1 MAEELDKETQRLT
14 DFARKFQESLA
25 ESGDLSSRL
34 LQTFKELNGIGSKNN
49 ADLKKAEDFTRKIL
63 LNSEARARLQ
73 NAALNL
79 EKNLQDQILK
89 LEMARFDSELNKQ
102 LVADRTRELEEKAAE
117 TMEKELALIQKT
129 KDVTEQVMDLR
140 GAIKD
145 IENEILSATKEKERL
160 EKNTAN
166 REEALTKAVAAQKIN
181 ETAISENLAK
191 QNSIKSKLLAVEKEI
206 TAAQSDSLG
215 YSHDYEVLLKKQ
227 SYLKNSLTGL
237 EKVGTGYLN
246 DRLRLETRSEK
257 IRKELEIS
265 VENENRVQRELYDM
279 QSKLVDEKQKEADL
293 TKKMNKAQAEA
304 EKLQTERLGLEKR
317 IKEIQESG
325 LSGEE
330 IDLMVKALNTKIK
343 ENQEAQKA
351 AKYQAG
357 FLAYM
362 KDTAGSS
369 GGVLGNLAGMANQ
382 VKEMANKF
390 KTIPAQFLFLHAL
403 IKEGLDLFV
412 KLDKAA
418 EKFREETGFSN
429 TQMTALRR
437 NAEVINREFQYMGVS
452 IEGVYKS
459 AKALT
464 DVFGRATLL
473 TKETLTN
480 VSLLAANLGVA
491 EKDSAEVL
499 ANFQGLGGA
508 TEKAAMN
515 VIKVGAGI
523 SESAGVPFKLVM
535 NDIANASADT
545 LNLVGATP
553 SKLMKAAIAARAL
566 GTDINKIA
574 ATQQKLLNYSS
585 SITSELEAS
594 ALLGKSISFQ
604 KARQLAYDGDAVG
617 AAKATLDTI
626 KKAGDFNKMTVYQK
640 KALAE
645 ASGMELKDI
654 TKMLAVEKQRD
665 AILLNGTDEQKK
677 KLLAQ
682 EAELENLKKMADLES
697 EDLVKQNEKAIMQ
710 QKMQGL
716 VTQMTN
722 LLQSVALELGSALE
736 PIIRIGAALLVPV
749 LKMIT
754 GFIKG
759 FLAPITK
766 FTEKLTGGAETG
778 DKFAKTL
785 AKAAPII
792 EKMVNGAEKLGE
804 GVAIFYTYFYK
815 AQLVGSIIVASF
827 TKILSVSTRISS
839 IVTKIQGGFAS
850 IVSLISASKGV
861 TMLSNAIAS
870 IGSMFS
876 RIAGVIQPITG
887 FFSGILSKI
896 SVIIKPITSLF
907 GIATK
912 TTGVI
917 SRVMGILGA
926 GISTFLKYAGPIGM
940 VISAIQFAVEYISEL
955 IDIWASEDMSIGDK
969 ILTSLAAI
977 PKALYNVMV
986 KPFIDAIDWVL
997 EYFGINFSV
1006 GEFFSEWV
1014 SGMMNLGTMMIQP
1027 LVNSMYELWEA
1038 VTNIFDGKDIGMN
1051 ILKGLWSVGKLITQ
1065 ALFWP
1070 FTAAWGL
1077 ISGWLGES
1085 PSELGEAIVTGIK
1098 SVAGFV
1104 LDALTWPFK
1113 TAMNF
1118 VSGLFGGDGEL
1129 GNSII
1134 DGVKSI
1140 AGFIID
1146 VLTSPFRTVM
1156 NILNTL
1162 FEGGGEF
1169 IPKLLD
1175 GIKSA
1180 ASLIFDVLTY
1190 PFRNIMDFVSGLFGG
1205 DGQLGTTIIEGIKN
1219 VASLIFD
1226 IIVSPFKKA
1235 IDFVKGLPFVGKL
1248 FGGSDDISKQ
1258 AAPQEAASSNVQSTV
1273 VTVEH
1278 LDELRDAVMEL
1289 TSAVANLGAVT
1300 QTATTGGTTLNT
1312 SALESKLDTLTQ
1324 LLVDGAVRVYLDGKD
1339 VSAAMS
1345 STGR

>member
-1 MAEELDKETQRLT
+1 MAEELDKETQKLT
-14 DFARKFQESLA
+14 NFARKFQESLA

-34 LQTFKELNGIGSKNN
+34 LQTFKDINGILDKNTKSVTRMESFQKEILSDAKARAMIEEQVHANIASAEKEMLKLKLAQIDLNGISESYLRNQNKINEKTDLLKKYQEELEDATRATTRAEADKTEILQKQAKIQADIAEKQYALNKVNGSIKINEDAIAEN
-49 ADLKKAEDFTRKIL
+49 MKQQQSLKEKLKAVEEEMNEAQLQAIHEGADLAEEY
-63 LNSEARARLQ
+63 NSMMAKRQFFLDR
-73 NAALNL
+73 
-79 EKNLQDQILK
+79 ISK
-89 LEMARFDSELNKQ
+89 LEAKGLSYMADAERMGYRKNALTVEMLNIQ
-102 LVADRTRELEEKAAE
+102 DNLTEASDDLLSIDNRLLE
-117 TMEKELALIQKT
+117 
-129 KDVTEQVMDLR
+129 
-140 GAIKD
+140 
-145 IENEILSATKEKERL
+145 TKEKQRKSLKEISNLEESLSELMKEKASLEERMR
-160 EKNTAN
+160 NSQDS
-166 REEALTKAVAAQKIN
+166 AVAARI
-181 ETAISENLAK
+181 
-191 QNSIKSKLLAVEKEI
+191 
-206 TAAQSDSLG
+206 
-215 YSHDYEVLLKKQ
+215 
-227 SYLKNSLTGL
+227 
-237 EKVGTGYLN
+237 
-246 DRLRLETRSEK
+246 
-257 IRKELEIS
+257 KELELQI
-265 VENENRVQRELYDM
+265 
-279 QSKLVDEKQKEADL
+279 KQDQ
-293 TKKMNKAQAEA
+293 QAA
-304 EKLQTERLGLEKR
+304 
-317 IKEIQESG
+317 
-325 LSGEE
+325 
-330 IDLMVKALNTKIK
+330 
-343 ENQEAQKA
+343 KA
-351 AKYQAG
+351 AKLQAG

-850 IVSLISASKGV
+850 IMSLISASKGV

-887 FFSGILSKI
+887 FFAGILSKI

-969 ILTSLAAI
+969 ILASLAAI
-977 PKALYNVMV
+977 PKALYNVLV

-1006 GEFFSEWV
+1006 GEFFKEWV

-1077 ISGWLGES
+1077 ISGWLGQS

-1098 SVAGFV
+1098 AVAGFV
-1104 LDALTWPFK
+1104 LDALTWPFR

-1118 VSGLFGGDGEL
+1118 VSGLFGGEGEL
-1129 GNSII
+1129 GTTIV
-1134 DGVKSI
+1134 DGVKKA

-1146 VLTSPFRTVM
+1146 VLTTPFRTVM
-1156 NILNTL
+1156 NILSTL

-1180 ASLIFDVLTY
+1180 ASSIFDVLTY

-1235 IDFVKGLPFVGKL
+1235 IDFVKGLPLVGKL

-1258 AAPQEAASSNVQSTV
+1258 AAPQEVASSNVQSTV

-1300 QTATTGGTTLNT
+1300 QTANTGGTTLNT
-1312 SALESKLDTLTQ
+1312 SALEAKLDTLTQ